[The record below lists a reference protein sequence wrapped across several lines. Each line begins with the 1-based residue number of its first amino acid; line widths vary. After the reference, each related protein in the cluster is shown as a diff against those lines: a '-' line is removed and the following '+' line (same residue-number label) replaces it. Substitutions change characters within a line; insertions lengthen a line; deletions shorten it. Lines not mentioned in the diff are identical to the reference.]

1 MLVVACIKQV
11 PDTTQVK
18 VDPVTGTLV
27 REGVP
32 FIMNPFDTHAL
43 EESLRLKDKY
53 GFRVAVISMG
63 PPNTEVTLKKA
74 LALGAD
80 EAILLSDRAF
90 GGADT
95 LATSIVLAEA
105 IRKLAEKEEV
115 AVVLCGKQTIDGD
128 TAQVG
133 PGIATRL
140 GYSQLTLADRIE
152 DIDLQAKKVR
162 AVRKLE
168 GRHEILEAPLPAMIA
183 VVREINRMRY
193 PTVPMRLMA
202 ENAPVVLWDNK
213 EMKLDGETIGLSGSA
228 TQVRKIFSPERA
240 KGEILGDGA
249 KDPEEA
255 ANLLINKLVEKAVKY
270 PEKYF
275 YCTKCG
281 KVKPQS
287 QYGSF
292 LFAGR
297 YCKSCLKKDERL
309 EHACRTERYN

>member
-1 MLVVACIKQV
+1 MQVIACVKQV

-18 VDPVTGTLV
+18 IDPVTGNLV

-43 EESLRLKDKY
+43 EESLRLKDRY

-63 PPNTEVTLKKA
+63 PPNAEITLRKC

-95 LATSIVLAEA
+95 LATSMVLSEA
-105 IRKLAEKEEV
+105 IKRLDQKEEV
-115 AVVLCGKQTIDGD
+115 IAVICGKQTIDGD

-140 GYSQLTLADRIE
+140 DYSQLTLIDFID
-152 DIDLQAKKVR
+152 DIDLKVKKVK
-162 AVRKLE
+162 AKRKLE
-168 GRHEILEAPLPAMIA
+168 GRHEIVEAPLPAVLT
-183 VVREINRMRY
+183 VVREINQPRY

-202 ENAPVVLWDNK
+202 EDAPVTLWDNN
-213 EMKLDGETIGLSGSA
+213 EMSLAEEGIGLKGSA

-240 KGEILGDGA
+240 KGEILGDG
-249 KDPEEA
+249 PS
-255 ANLLINKLVEKAVKY
+255 
-270 PEKYF
+270 PM
-275 YCTKCG
+275 
-281 KVKPQS
+281 
-287 QYGSF
+287 
-292 LFAGR
+292 R
-297 YCKSCLKKDERL
+297 YRQ
-309 EHACRTERYN
+309 